1 MLLRSALEGSHR
13 RAPALMLWLLISS
26 CWFYA
31 QWHLPDLWVLLSVVV
46 VNYAAA
52 GLVAGRALGWALPGI
67 VIANLLLL
75 AFFKYWPWLGGAGDR
90 SVLLA
95 GLPLGISFYVF
106 QVIAFQVDLSRHQ
119 IEKPRALDFAVFLSF
134 FPQLIAG
141 PIVHGRTLLPQLSRL
156 GRGPCLIGLGLTMLV
171 LGLAK
176 KVLLADSLAGGVD
189 AIFAGQYA
197 LNTISVLA
205 AAFGYGT
212 QLYFDFSGY
221 ADMAVGLGLLFGLR
235 LPQNFR
241 RPYSAPSLS
250 AFWRRWHITLSSF
263 LRDYLYIGLGGNR
276 LGALRRSGN
285 LMVTMALG
293 GLWHGAG
300 LQFLF
305 WGAAH
310 GALLAIEHALRRSA
324 PRLVEWMPSALKVVL
339 TVLIVMLLWIP
350 FRAADL
356 EQSVTLFLSLF
367 QWSPVVLTD
376 AVVLISPVLS
386 MSSADSPP
394 MIVLL
399 WALLMLGCVSR
410 RPTAWRWALSAQ
422 SWQRGAVTGVLLA
435 MVLKTLADRP
445 DQPFLY
451 FQF

>member
-1 MLLRSALEGSHR
+1 M
-13 RAPALMLWLLISS
+13 
-26 CWFYA
+26 
-31 QWHLPDLWVLLSVVV
+31 
-46 VNYAAA
+46 
-52 GLVAGRALGWALPGI
+52 
-67 VIANLLLL
+67 
-75 AFFKYWPWLGGAGDR
+75 
-90 SVLLA
+90 
-95 GLPLGISFYVF
+95 
-106 QVIAFQVDLSRHQ
+106 
-119 IEKPRALDFAVFLSF
+119 
-134 FPQLIAG
+134 
-141 PIVHGRTLLPQLSRL
+141 
-156 GRGPCLIGLGLTMLV
+156 
-171 LGLAK
+171 
-176 KVLLADSLAGGVD
+176 
-189 AIFAGQYA
+189 
-197 LNTISVLA
+197 
-205 AAFGYGT
+205 
-212 QLYFDFSGY
+212 
-221 ADMAVGLGLLFGLR
+221 
-235 LPQNFR
+235 
-241 RPYSAPSLS
+241 
-250 AFWRRWHITLSSF
+250 
-263 LRDYLYIGLGGNR
+263 
-276 LGALRRSGN
+276 GALRRSGN

-376 AVVLISPVLS
+376 AVALISPVLS